1 MNYEINPY
9 AYKNIFAVPSS
20 VVDDNI
26 RLANVVQLKVML
38 YMLRHPQQEL
48 SCEAVA
54 EAIGS
59 NRMDVEDAMVFWC
72 ERGLLIKNK
81 EQAKPL
87 LHIESVS
94 QVKLEP
100 TAQAEVKLPEKATPK
115 ISDIPISRPSYEQI
129 ATRLQEC
136 KEFADLF
143 AEAQQAL
150 GKTIGYDGQSVLI
163 MMHDSYGLPFEVILM
178 AVEYSVSQKKTGFS
192 SIAKIGKAWSEKG
205 IDTLEGAMEYIEEH
219 NIINE
224 TWNKLRTLTDISNR
238 TPTEKQRR
246 MLTCWVKEYGY
257 DADMIYYAYEESV
270 DRTGKMSLPYMDKII
285 KNWHE
290 KGVKT
295 PMDIQK
301 EKAKWVEQR
310 ESQRPQKKSKQAKE
324 TPGLLKDEPSYD
336 MDAFTKKAIGLKY
349 QKPNSN

>member
-9 AYKNIFAVPSS
+9 AYKSVFAVPSS

-26 RLANVVQLKVML
+26 RLASVLQLKVML
-38 YMLRHPQQEL
+38 YMLRHANEDL
-48 SCEAVA
+48 TSEDVA
-54 EAIGS
+54 SALGF
-59 NRMDVEDAMVFWC
+59 DKTDTEDAMIFWC
-72 ERGLLIKNK
+72 ERGLLTKGA

-94 QVKLEP
+94 EVKLEP
-100 TAQAEVKLPEKATPK
+100 TVKTQNTEIEKPTKK

-129 ATRLQEC
+129 AVRLQEC
-136 KEFADLF
+136 KEFTDLF

-178 AVEYSVSQKKTGFS
+178 AVEYAVSQKKTGFS
-192 SIAKIGKAWSEKG
+192 SIAKIGKAWSENG

-219 NIINE
+219 NVVNE
-224 TWNKLRTLTDISNR
+224 TWNKLRSLTDISNR

-246 MLTCWVKEYGY
+246 MLNCWIKEYGY

-290 KGVKT
+290 KGVKN

-301 EKAKWVEQR
+301 EKAKWLEER
-310 ESQRPQKKSKQAKE
+310 ESKKPQKKPAQAKG